1 MRRYDGR
8 QKLWICGCGD
18 SREYFADERIWQDNL
33 QGVYCLCKVKR
44 YGKWY
49 FLKGL
54 QPTNR
59 DLTQFREYLKKE
71 FELEIRGTEEDPKGF
86 SLEIFNFNKSKYVE
100 YFDSS
105 EEYMKKSLM
114 IFSLDIKIRE
124 GKNEEEVKKL
134 CEELYNTLNK
144 KLPDQFELH
153 FRHKGQK
160 LNIEFI
166 LIKGEFIKPL
176 FDLGVDLNKFSDFN
190 LIFKTKLDFHKIFDN
205 NLKENEKV
213 IDLLSLLFSIKS
225 SGENIKYLI
234 RAFYEALK
242 DVKLSDYKLQVKY
255 NKIIRFLNFVNSFIT
270 SKIKFH
276 FKFFNIF
283 IF

>member
-1 MRRYDGR
+1 M
-8 QKLWICGCGD
+8 
-18 SREYFADERIWQDNL
+18 
-33 QGVYCLCKVKR
+33 
-44 YGKWY
+44 
-49 FLKGL
+49 
-54 QPTNR
+54 
-59 DLTQFREYLKKE
+59 
-71 FELEIRGTEEDPKGF
+71 
-86 SLEIFNFNKSKYVE
+86 E

-276 FKFFNIF
+276 FKPENLKNNFKDSSDLYKFLIFLLNSSTYSFLVRPLFERWGLNLFDLEELSFNLGIPKYQHGISF
-283 IF
+283 VFKFPGFNKLFS